1 MSILSKKTK
10 KTPSKSRRTRRTKAQ
25 YEFNKVYNKD
35 GGQVRKI
42 PAIELGGEESAE
54 GGNLVLRTRW
64 QAIAAVRDLMRNSL
78 LLKGD
83 INTLQLNVIGN
94 SADLMF
100 YAKTEDWY
108 RQAEKAFRRWAKHA
122 DFREGTSLVE
132 FLDKVLYTVVCEGDV
147 VVIFDRDLTDSGKV
161 LMVPPDQICPL
172 VESDFTD
179 YSKLGWTQCDGI
191 IRDDFGRT
199 VGVVISPKPGQM
211 STSIAEGAVVLVRDD
226 PYTPTDWVYLK
237 RSFRDTIRGVADALP
252 ALGAL
257 ADIAEVLDA
266 ERISVRRFS
275 NQYAYVTEPEEE
287 SAVTPE
293 GFVDPEEIAEDG
305 EGGEGG
311 EDKPKTYEI
320 EHLQDVTA
328 GMLDVLPAGGSVT
341 FSPNDRPSPNTMA
354 FVESNR
360 EMIGSAL
367 GLTRSYSLSKADTSY
382 TSARWD
388 TGVAEKQ
395 FAKLR
400 QYLDDQL
407 LDWLADRVI
416 GWLVDHGKLDAPV
429 DEDWIDSAAFE
440 HPSGKEVLDE
450 GKVISAQAQA
460 LRNGSTNLEQIVGAN
475 WRSVLKQLSDE
486 KKYAESLGLNL
497 SFNETAAGQY
507 IPPETT
513 ETEETEE

>member
-10 KTPSKSRRTRRTKAQ
+10 KTPPKSRRPHKTKAQ
-25 YEFNKVYNKD
+25 YEFNKAFNKD
-35 GGQVRKI
+35 GGQIRKI
-42 PAIELGGEESAE
+42 PRIELGLEESIQ
-54 GGNLVLRTRW
+54 GGGLVLRTRF
-64 QAIAAVRDLMRNSL
+64 QAIGAVRDLMRNSL

-83 INTLQLNVIGN
+83 VNTLQLNVIGN

-108 RQAEKAFRRWAKHA
+108 RQAEKAFRRWAKHS
-122 DFREGTSLVE
+122 DFRDGTSLVE

-172 VESDFTD
+172 VDSDFAD
-179 YSKLGWTQCDGI
+179 YAKLGWTQCDGI
-191 IRDDFGRT
+191 IRDVFGRT
-199 VGVVISPKPGQM
+199 VGVVISPTPGQM
-211 STSIAEGAVVLVRDD
+211 STSIADGAVVLVRGD

-257 ADIAEVLDA
+257 SDIAEVLDA
-266 ERISVRRFS
+266 ERISVKRFA

-293 GFVDPEEIAEDG
+293 GFVDLEETADG
-305 EGGEGG
+305 DGGEGD

-328 GMLDVLPAGGSVT
+328 GCLDVLPPGGTVT

-367 GLTRSYSLSKADTSY
+367 GLTRSFALNKADTSY

-388 TGVAEKQ
+388 TGLAEKQ

-429 DEDWIDSAAFE
+429 DEDWLDSAAFS
-440 HPSGKEVLDE
+440 HPNGREVLDE
-450 GKVISAQAQA
+450 QKLINSQAAA
-460 LRNGSTNLEQIVGAN
+460 LKAGLTNLENCLGPA
-475 WRSVLKQLSDE
+475 WRSVLQQLATE
-486 KKYAESLGLNL
+486 KKYAESLGLAL
-497 SFNETAAGQY
+497 DMMETKSGEY
-507 IPPETT
+507 IPSETT
-513 ETEETEE
+513 ENEEVTEE